1 MNDEAML
8 RAQPETKS
16 HRRISCLSIVVF
28 ALTTGSALAQ
38 VTNEIT
44 SIDPISAERGTSNLL
59 VTFTLDTDA
68 PLAPPA
74 GALPDSVTIGGVA
87 GTGVTHASQYTITA
101 IFDIPSD
108 ASPGPA
114 DVVITYS
121 PPEGGTLAFV
131 SMGGF
136 VIDAGPGAAPIITTQ
151 PQAQRVAPGGVA
163 KFTLIA
169 YGAEPLAYQW
179 KKDGVAIDGAAEA
192 SFAIAPVDWAD
203 AGGYRCVVHN
213 DYGEATS
220 DEATLIVA
228 ELPVGAYPIVDTS
241 QDSCYDD
248 SAPMICPSVGQAFHG
263 QDAQVEGTQPS
274 YTISA
279 DGLTT
284 RDDVTGLTWTRHA
297 DWDDDG
303 DIDVGDKLTF
313 ENAPL
318 FAAALNAENY
328 GGFSDWRVPSIKEL
342 YSLMDFRGTDPMTD
356 DVSTMIP
363 FIDTT
368 YFDFGYGD
376 LNAGERAIDS
386 QWVTSTLYLDTV
398 MNGQTAMFGV
408 NFADGRIKGY
418 GLGGPGNE
426 KLFYVRLCRG
436 NADYGLN
443 NLVDNGD
450 GTITDRATWL
460 MWSKDDS
467 GDEVSTGPRSG
478 MTWEA
483 ALAWVQQ
490 KNVDAWLGH
499 DDWRLPNA
507 KELQG
512 IVDYTRAPG
521 ATGAAAI
528 DPIFNITQIT
538 NEAGEVDYPWFWS
551 GTTHLRQDGS
561 AMAGAYVC
569 FGRGMGY
576 WSGQWQDVHGA
587 GCQRSDRKDGVYG
600 VGYVYVSDGYYFEL
614 APQGDAARGRNYVRL
629 VRDADIPIA
638 GDVSGD
644 GVVNT
649 LDIDSMVFA
658 LLNSNA
664 DFDVAYPDGCCAC
677 ADVNEDGVADGRD
690 IGAFVAAL
698 MGG

>member
-1 MNDEAML
+1 MNDPVGL
-8 RAQPETKS
+8 RAQCERK
-16 HRRISCLSIVVF
+16 RCLRIGRLSFVVLAF
-28 ALTTGSALAQ
+28 SVRAAFAQ

-44 SIDPISAERGTSNLL
+44 SINPVSAERGTSNLL

-74 GALPDSVTIGGVA
+74 GALPNSVTIGGLV
-87 GTGVTHASQYTITA
+87 GTSVTHDSQYTITA

-108 ASPGPA
+108 ATPGPA
-114 DVVITYS
+114 DAIITYS

-131 SMGGF
+131 SPGGF
-136 VIDAGPGAAPIITTQ
+136 VIDAGPDVAPVITSQ
-151 PQAQRVAPGGVA
+151 PQTQRVAPGGVA

-169 YGAEPLAYQW
+169 YGGEPLIYQW
-179 KKDGVAIDGAAEA
+179 QKDGAAIDGATEA
-192 SFAIAPVDWAD
+192 SFTIDPVDWTD
-203 AGGYRCVVHN
+203 AGAYRCVVHN
-213 DYGEATS
+213 DYGEATT
-220 DEATLIVA
+220 DTATLVVA
-228 ELPVGAYPIVDTS
+228 DLPVGAYPIVDTS
-241 QDSCYDD
+241 QDICYDD
-248 SAPMICPSVGQAFHG
+248 VAPMTCPSVDQAFHG
-263 QDAQVEGTQPS
+263 QDAQIAGTHPS

-303 DIDVGDKLTF
+303 DIDVDDKLTF
-313 ENAPL
+313 ANAPL

-328 GGFSDWRVPSIKEL
+328 GGFSDWRVPTTKEL

-356 DVSTMIP
+356 DVSALTP
-363 FIDTT
+363 FIDST
-368 YFDFGYGD
+368 YFDFAYGD

-398 MNGQTAMFGV
+398 MDGQTAMFGV

-436 NADYGLN
+436 NADYGQN
-443 NLVDNGD
+443 NFVDHGD

-467 GDEVSTGPRSG
+467 GDGSGAGPRSG
-478 MTWEA
+478 VTWEA

-490 KNVDAWLGH
+490 KNDERYLGYS
-499 DDWRLPNA
+499 DWRLPNA

-512 IVDYTRAPG
+512 IIDYTRAPG
-521 ATGAAAI
+521 ATGSAAI

-538 NEAGEVDYPWFWS
+538 NEAGQIDYPWFWS

-561 AMAGAYVC
+561 ATAGAYVC

-587 GCQRSDRKDGVYG
+587 GCQRSDPKDGVFG
-600 VGYVYVSDGYYFEL
+600 IAYVYVSDGYYFGS

-629 VRDADIPIA
+629 VRDADIGFA

-644 GVVNT
+644 GVVNA
-649 LDIDSMVFA
+649 LDIESMVYA
-658 LLNSNA
+658 LLNDSA
-664 DFDVAYPDGCCAC
+664 SFDATYPQGCYAC
-677 ADVNEDGVADGRD
+677 ADVNE
-690 IGAFVAAL
+690 
-698 MGG
+698 